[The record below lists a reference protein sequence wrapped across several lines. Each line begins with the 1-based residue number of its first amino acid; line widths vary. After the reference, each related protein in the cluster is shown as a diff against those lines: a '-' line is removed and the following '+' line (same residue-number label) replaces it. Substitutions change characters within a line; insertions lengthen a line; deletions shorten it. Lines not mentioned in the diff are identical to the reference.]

1 MDHPS
6 MPGMVNDFS
15 GMTPE
20 ASFLNQPNGP
30 PVSGSTNPSERSGS
44 PEFMST
50 GNFSESSN
58 INEQLV
64 W

>member
-1 MDHPS
+1 
-6 MPGMVNDFS
+6 MVGDFG
-15 GMTPE
+15 GMTPD

-30 PVSGSTNPSERSGS
+30 PIAGANPSERSGS

-50 GNFSESSN
+50 GNFSESSS
-58 INEQLV
+58 INEGLV

>member
-1 MDHPS
+1 MEGGPLN
-6 MPGMVNDFS
+6 GMITDFG

-20 ASFLNQPNGP
+20 ASFLNQPSGP
-30 PVSGSTNPSERSGS
+30 PVSGANPSERSGS
-44 PEFMST
+44 PEYT

-58 INEQLV
+58 INEGLV